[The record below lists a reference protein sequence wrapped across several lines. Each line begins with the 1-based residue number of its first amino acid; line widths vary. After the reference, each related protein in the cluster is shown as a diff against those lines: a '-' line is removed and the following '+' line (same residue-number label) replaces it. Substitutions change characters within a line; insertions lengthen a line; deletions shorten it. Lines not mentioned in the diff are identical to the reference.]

1 MVNRP
6 TTDERSGLVA
16 SALTIAERKGIDA
29 VSVASVADELGIP
42 IETMRAC
49 FADDEALLGALAE
62 SMVLRLSSSM
72 HAALSAAAES
82 ADVRGERG
90 LRILVHSGLSA
101 MWQIIEATP
110 AEQILSYE
118 FGFHSMSRGG
128 GGGVGAVAS
137 LPFAAEQYRVMDSE
151 ATTFL
156 TECARRTGTTW
167 LEPVPAI
174 ARFGVALLD
183 GLVRRWLVD
192 HRSEAMIAQLDDLAG
207 IIASK
212 AIE

>member
-72 HAALSAAAES
+72 HAALTAAAES
-82 ADVRGERG
+82 VDVRGERG

-128 GGGVGAVAS
+128 GSAVAS

>member
-62 SMVLRLSSSM
+62 SMVLRLSSSV

-128 GGGVGAVAS
+128 GVGAVAR
-137 LPFAAEQYRVMDSE
+137 LPFAAEQYRVMDAE
-151 ATTFL
+151 AATFL